1 MEREKVQKYY
11 SITFNQRETSD
22 DGVHNVLTRL
32 LLYILPRKKR
42 ERVKSFLHK
51 VP

>member
-22 DGVHNVLTRL
+22 DGSVHIVLTP
-32 LLYILPRKKR
+32 LYYTLPRKKR
-42 ERVKSFLHK
+42 E
-51 VP
+51 

>member
-22 DGVHNVLTRL
+22 DGSVHIVLTP
-32 LLYILPRKKR
+32 LYFTKEK

>member
-32 LLYILPRKKR
+32 LLYTTKEKKR

>member
-32 LLYILPRKKR
+32 LLYTTKEKER
-42 ERVKSFLHK
+42 E
-51 VP
+51 